1 MDELTAADPDL
12 LRIHMLHRRLEIHE
26 RYLLHPR
33 VVDVVA
39 GLVGPDV
46 LALQTM
52 LFVKGPGSPGRATTR
67 TRTTSSPSRTR

>member
-1 MDELTAADPDL
+1 
-12 LRIHMLHRRLEIHE
+12 MLHRQEEIHE
-26 RYLLHPR
+26 RYMLHPALA
-33 VVDVVA
+33 DVVA

-52 LFVKGPGSPGRATTR
+52 LFVKGAPARATTR